1 MKKEIKVKVM
11 CLIEHNG
18 KLLLCNGYDSVKK
31 EKFLRVVGGSIDFGE
46 KAEDAVR
53 REVKE
58 ELGSNLENLKFITVI
73 ESIFV
78 HEGKKGHEVIFLYK
92 GDLVNKDIYNTE
104 KVPILDRREDWKDA
118 EWIPISDILEKK
130 TIFYPSFNYKKLFS
144 EL

>member
-78 HEGKKGHEVIFLYK
+78 H
-92 GDLVNKDIYNTE
+92 
-104 KVPILDRREDWKDA
+104 
-118 EWIPISDILEKK
+118 
-130 TIFYPSFNYKKLFS
+130 
-144 EL
+144 